1 MTWKGPTF
9 RTVDGERIDGV
20 WCHVWQWDEW
30 RDTYVVEDLLVYAD
44 GTVRCERTTD
54 LAGLERMLDRE
65 LIVLRD
71 PAAPP
76 WEEPESKWESRYP
89 EALTPEGFL
98 LEVADRIEELVGRP
112 TARDRFWEA
121 VHRFQGA
128 PTEANRSLLR
138 AAYLAIAPH
147 LRIYCLGDMDR
158 QDRPLRILF
167 TDLGEPVDGDGPVA
181 TAEMHR
187 QALDYFRDREK
198 AVARADERQAVRH
211 ADDPTSPGSPAIIL
225 NQIFFPNGRPADPGL
240 SALRNDFPVTLH
252 HAGDSYP
259 SVHHGY
265 WALSTA
271 EEADRL
277 AVRDAPTADAAHELG
292 ALAPRREDWTDV
304 RLAVMAGLLRA
315 KFTQHPALAEILLG
329 TGDARIGY
337 SGHEESPYW
346 RTARDDQ
353 GRNWVGRLLE
363 LVRSELRAAGTR
375 SGISSPT
382 GE

>member
-1 MTWKGPTF
+1 MTWRGPTF
-9 RTVDGERIDGV
+9 RTVDGERIDGA
-20 WCHVWQWDEW
+20 WCHVWHRDEW

-54 LAGLERMLDRE
+54 LAGLERMLDRG
-65 LIVLRD
+65 LVAVTN
-71 PAAPP
+71 PAAPAR
-76 WEEPESKWESRYP
+76 EEPENKWESRSP
-89 EALTPEGFL
+89 APLTQEGFL
-98 LEVADRIEELVGRP
+98 LEVADKIEELAGRP
-112 TARDRFWEA
+112 TVRDRFRDAIE
-121 VHRFQGA
+121 RFRETSTDA
-128 PTEANRSLLR
+128 DRSLLR
-138 AAYLAIAPH
+138 DAYLAIAPH

-198 AVARADERQAVRH
+198 AVARARERETVRH

-225 NQIFFPNGRPADPGL
+225 NQIHFPNGRPADPGL
-240 SALRNDFPVTLH
+240 SALRNDFPVILH
-252 HAGDSYP
+252 HADGTYP

-292 ALAPRREDWTDV
+292 ALAPRREDWSDV

-329 TGDARIGY
+329 TGDARISY
-337 SGHEESPYW
+337 SGYDESPYW
-346 RTARDDQ
+346 RTARDDT

-363 LVRSELRAAGTR
+363 LVRSELFAA
-375 SGISSPT
+375 GISSPT